1 MNLTSCI
8 QLLASIQKN
17 KKMKTILIINGEKY
31 WKDYFAGFN
40 VVQKKVQNSEFI
52 VKDAEL
58 YVIDADGVCKPDVI
72 FWRLG
77 AVNPEVKHRNILE
90 LIEYSGVPCVNAAST
105 LLMGY
110 ERLSMLNRLKK
121 LGLPVIDFNV
131 ATNTTQLKN
140 MEMQFPFVV
149 KVGNHHG
156 GYGKSLVSNEE
167 QWEELKD
174 LLFIHQDYVTIEKFI
189 NYKYDIRYLAIN
201 NKVWA
206 MKRKGKYWKANSLT
220 QDYQLIEPEKE
231 WIEKVKLLQEK
242 IKADIVAIDV
252 LETENG
258 EKVILE
264 YNDIPGLSGFP
275 EDAKLELSDI
285 VKNK

>member
-1 MNLTSCI
+1 
-8 QLLASIQKN
+8 
-17 KKMKTILIINGEKY
+17 MKTVLIINGEKY
-31 WKDYFAGFN
+31 WKEYFAGFD
-40 VVQKKVQNSEFI
+40 VVQKKVQTSEFI
-52 VKDAEL
+52 IKDSSL
-58 YVIDADGVCKPDVI
+58 YAVDANGVCKPDII

-77 AVNPEVKHRNILE
+77 AVNPNPRYRNILE
-90 LIEYSGVPCVNAAST
+90 LIDYSGVPCINSAST

-110 ERLSMLNRLKK
+110 ERLTMLNTLKK
-121 LGLPVIDFNV
+121 LGLPVINFNA
-131 ATNTTQLKN
+131 ATGTQHLKN
-140 MEMQFPFVV
+140 LEMKFPFVT

-156 GYGKSLVSNEE
+156 GYGKSLVSTAE

-189 NYKYDIRYLAIN
+189 DYKYDIRYLAVN
-201 NKVWA
+201 DKVWA
-206 MKRKGKYWKANSLT
+206 MKRRGKYWKANSLT
-220 QDYQLIEPEKE
+220 QEYEIIIPEDE
-231 WIEKVKLLQEK
+231 WIKKVQLLQTH

-252 LETENG
+252 LEKQNG

-275 EDAKLELSDI
+275 EDVKRELSMI

>member
-1 MNLTSCI
+1 
-8 QLLASIQKN
+8 
-17 KKMKTILIINGEKY
+17 MKTILIINGEKY

-40 VVQKKVQNSEFI
+40 VVQKKVQTSEFI

-77 AVNPEVKHRNILE
+77 AINPEAKHRNILE
-90 LIEYSGVPCVNAAST
+90 LIEYSGIPCVNSAST

-110 ERLSMLNRLKK
+110 DRLSMLNRLRN

-140 MEMQFPFVV
+140 LEMHFPFVV

-156 GYGKSLVSNEE
+156 GYGKSLVSTEE

-174 LLFIHQDYVTIEKFI
+174 LLFIHQDYVTTEKFI
-189 NYKYDIRYLAIN
+189 NYKYDIRYLAISD
-201 NKVWA
+201 KVWA

-220 QDYQLIEPEKE
+220 EEYQIIELEKE
-231 WIEKVKLLQEK
+231 WIEKVKLLQEN

-275 EDAKLELSDI
+275 EDAKLELANI
-285 VKNK
+285 VKSK

>member
-1 MNLTSCI
+1 
-8 QLLASIQKN
+8 
-17 KKMKTILIINGEKY
+17 MKTILIINGEKY
-31 WKDYFAGFN
+31 WKDYFAGFD
-40 VVQKKVQNSEFI
+40 VVQKKVQTSEFI
-52 VKDAEL
+52 VKNAEL
-58 YVIDADGVCKPDVI
+58 YVLDADGVCRPDVI

-77 AVNPEVKHRNILE
+77 AINPEAKHRNILE
-90 LIEYSGVPCVNAAST
+90 LIEYSGIPCVNSAST

-110 ERLSMLNRLKK
+110 ERLSMMNNLKK

-131 ATNTTQLKN
+131 ATNTSQLRN
-140 MEMQFPFVV
+140 LEMQFPFVV

-156 GYGKSLVSNEE
+156 GYGKSLVSTEE

-174 LLFIHQDYVTIEKFI
+174 LLFIHQDYVTTEKFI
-189 NYKYDIRYLAIN
+189 DYKYDIRYLAIN

-220 QDYQLIEPEKE
+220 QEYKIIEPEKE
-231 WIEKVKLLQEK
+231 WIEKIRLLQEN

-275 EDAKLELSDI
+275 EDAKLELASI
-285 VKNK
+285 VKSKK

>member
-1 MNLTSCI
+1 
-8 QLLASIQKN
+8 
-17 KKMKTILIINGEKY
+17 MKTILIISGEKY
-31 WKDYFAGFN
+31 WKDFFAGFN
-40 VVQKKVQNSEFI
+40 VVQKKVQAIEFI

-58 YVIDADGVCKPDVI
+58 YVIDSDGVCKPDVI

-77 AVNPEVKHRNILE
+77 AVNPEAKHRNILE
-90 LIEYSGVPCVNAAST
+90 LIQYSGIPCVNSAST

-110 ERLSMLNRLKK
+110 DRLSMLNKLKK
-121 LGLPVIDFNV
+121 LRLPVIDFNV
-131 ATNTTQLKN
+131 ATHTTQLKN

-156 GYGKSLVSNEE
+156 GYGKSLVSTEE

-174 LLFIHQDYVTIEKFI
+174 LLFIHQDYVTTEKFI
-189 NYKYDIRYLAIN
+189 DYKYDIRYLAIN
-201 NKVWA
+201 DKVWA
-206 MKRKGKYWKANSLT
+206 MQRKGKYWKANSLT
-220 QDYQLIEPEKE
+220 QEYQLIEPEKE
-231 WIEKVKLLQEK
+231 WIGKVKLLQEN

-258 EKVILE
+258 EKVIVE

-275 EDAKLELSDI
+275 ENAKVELASI
-285 VKNK
+285 VKSK

>member
-140 MEMQFPFVV
+140 MEIQFPFVV

-174 LLFIHQDYVTIEKFI
+174 LLFIHQDYVTTEKFI

-231 WIEKVKLLQEK
+231 WIEKVKLLQEN

>member
-1 MNLTSCI
+1 
-8 QLLASIQKN
+8 
-17 KKMKTILIINGEKY
+17 MKTVLLINGEKY

-40 VVQKKVQNSEFI
+40 VVQKKIQTAEFI
-52 VKDAEL
+52 VKDSSL
-58 YVIDADGVCKPDVI
+58 YVHDADGVCQPDVI

-77 AVNPEVKHRNILE
+77 AVNPEAKHRNILE
-90 LIEYSGVPCVNAAST
+90 LIEYSGVPCVNSVST

-121 LGLPVIDFNV
+121 LGLPVVNFNA
-131 ATNTTQLKN
+131 ATNLTQLKN
-140 MEMQFPFVV
+140 LEMQFPFVV

-156 GYGKSLVSNEE
+156 GYGKSLVTSAE

-174 LLFIHQDYVTIEKFI
+174 LLFIHQDYVTVEKFI
-189 NYKYDIRYLAIN
+189 NYKYDIRYLTIN
-201 NKVWA
+201 DKVWA

-220 QDYQLIEPEKE
+220 QEYQIIEPEKE
-231 WIEKVKLLQEK
+231 WIENVKLLQEN

-258 EKVILE
+258 EKMILE

-275 EDAKLELSDI
+275 EDTKLELSKI